1 LRELTSDPEIIEKLE
16 RYKQLVNGYSTW
28 DKFDHRKA
36 LEILRTFDNSLI
48 NIDRNRKFLLEME
61 RKEWGYDLMI
71 PDLLNN
77 AKRRM
82 DEGKY
87 DDAVARLYRTTELIA
102 QHRLDENYGIKSSD
116 VDLWKLQTFPQL
128 EEKTVEKYE
137 KMRDKDGKIKLSLSK
152 DYELLN
158 DLNDGMGKKFFDD
171 QELKNLRSKRNF
183 SILAHGLE
191 PVKKED
197 AEKMFQKVKK
207 EYAKTVIE
215 DFDDKIKKS
224 EFVEL

>member
-1 LRELTSDPEIIEKLE
+1 
-16 RYKQLVNGYSTW
+16 
-28 DKFDHRKA
+28 
-36 LEILRTFDNSLI
+36 
-48 NIDRNRKFLLEME
+48 ME
-61 RKEWGYDLMI
+61 RKGWGYDLMI

-102 QHRLDENYGIKSSD
+102 QHRLKENYGISSSD
-116 VDLWKLQTFPQL
+116 VDLMKLKILL

-137 KMRDKDGKIKLSLSK
+137 KMRDKDGKIKLPLNK

-158 DLNDGMGKKFFDD
+158 DLKDDLGKKFFDD
-171 QELKNLRSKRNF
+171 QELENLRSKRNF

-191 PVKKED
+191 PVKRED
-197 AEKMFQKVKK
+197 AERMFRKVKE
-207 EYAKTVIE
+207 EYACFVVEKL
-215 DFDDKIKKS
+215 DDKIKKS
-224 EFVEL
+224 EFVRL